1 MGYSALMTDLYELTM
16 LAGYL
21 EEGMTE
27 TPAVFDLFFRKN
39 PFQGGYA
46 VFAGLDPALTYLEG
60 LRFSESDL
68 AYLAGLGLFR
78 PAFLEFLRGFR
89 FRGRVTAPPEGTVVF
104 ANEPLLTVEGSLAE
118 AQFVETA
125 LLNIINFA
133 NYIFEFEMTAP

>member
-21 EEGMTE
+21 EEGMTD

-68 AYLAGLGLFR
+68 AYLSAPRR
-78 PAFLEFLRGFR
+78 PGGYACSRSTTSIGQPTYFTARG
-89 FRGRVTAPPEGTVVF
+89 
-104 ANEPLLTVEGSLAE
+104 
-118 AQFVETA
+118 
-125 LLNIINFA
+125 
-133 NYIFEFEMTAP
+133 